1 MLQLLND
8 RRIKELSDDAAATI
22 AGGRGQLNRFPSHHR
37 FRTPRIMLPRVMIFP
52 SISEDDDDDGLIT
65 TEERFSQEIFTEE
78 SSSDQEV
85 A

>member
-22 AGGRGQLNRFPSHHR
+22 AGGRGQLKRFPSHHR

-52 SISEDDDDDGLIT
+52 SISEDDDDGLIT
-65 TEERFSQEIFTEE
+65 TEERFSQEVFTEE
-78 SSSDQEV
+78 SSSEQEV